1 MRRSEMKHQT
11 HQRIVEEAARQF
23 RAEGIQPVGIAGL
36 MKHIGLTH
44 GGFYAHFQNKDAL
57 TAEACTEGFAQTQ
70 EVLLQ
75 AAHDAPPGAEL
86 AAIIEQYLSA
96 SHRDQSASG
105 CVAAS
110 LSAEVARS
118 PQEVRTAY
126 TQSLQALLSHLAPFL
141 PGEGTEEQEDQVLA
155 LFAGLVGTLV
165 LARAVNDPTLSE
177 RLLRLNRHFYQ
188 RAFGE

>member
-1 MRRSEMKHQT
+1 LHEEKGNDMRRSEMKQQT

-118 PQEVRTAY
+118 PQEVRTAPIG
-126 TQSLQALLSHLAPFL
+126 SRVNGLGWCSVDREPRDRA
-141 PGEGTEEQEDQVLA
+141 DR
-155 LFAGLVGTLV
+155 LVGSNV
-165 LARAVNDPTLSE
+165 SR
-177 RLLRLNRHFYQ
+177 
-188 RAFGE
+188 